1 VEIVLERSDGY
12 REDQVAIAANRFP
25 KKLRAGFV
33 FSPNGTASAVARYS
47 LRGLS
52 RAGTSFPNPL
62 CFSVPASMR
71 QHGDS
76 IPNHIILGKAF
87 LRIRIPPMNSLS
99 GYEIRDRLS
108 VVSMHSSLLC
118 GFSTHFNLISRN
130 PVFE

>member
-1 VEIVLERSDGY
+1 VEVALLILFDAVAWLKDAGYAGVVGGRQNIQRVEIVLERSDGY

-87 LRIRIPPMNSLS
+87 LRIRIPPD
-99 GYEIRDRLS
+99 EFAFWI
-108 VVSMHSSLLC
+108 
-118 GFSTHFNLISRN
+118 
-130 PVFE
+130 